1 MSISELRSNSRLSR
15 MPSGDYPTIKYPT
28 IRTPKEWKKFTKF
41 VSKNPG
47 DHFISFKVSS
57 KPFVLKIS
65 KLPEECLVH
74 IFSFLRIKDLLIC
87 EQVCKLWER
96 AANDATLWKRFMIP
110 IEEGTNTTPL
120 NLKIIDPYT
129 QLEKVIRS
137 VLEQRPTSY
146 RLFTIDP
153 FSTIKILVLPEKSI
167 PPNHAGNSILK
178 QVSVKWITGA
188 PDQFPHIPHYT
199 AQPGKI
205 TILGYTYPNNLLQG
219 RLKASLLVII
229 FAITCLALAIFKRE
243 SFNFYSP

>member
-1 MSISELRSNSRLSR
+1 MSVSELRSKSRLSR
-15 MPSGDYPTIKYPT
+15 MPSGDYPTIRYPT

-41 VSKNPG
+41 LSKNQA

-87 EQVCKLWER
+87 EQVCEQWER

-110 IEEGTNTTPL
+110 VTEGTNTTSL

-129 QLEKVIRS
+129 QLEKLIRN
-137 VLEQRPTSY
+137 VLDQGPTSY

-153 FSTIKILVLPEKSI
+153 FSTIKVLVLPEKSV
-167 PPNHAGNSILK
+167 PPNHAGNTILK
-178 QVSVKWITGA
+178 QVSVRWITGA
-188 PDQFPHIPHYT
+188 PDQFHMPHHT
-199 AQPGKI
+199 AQPGKT
-205 TILGYTYPNNLLQG
+205 TILGYTYPNNLHQV
-219 RLKASLLVII
+219 RLKASLLVVI
-229 FAITCLALAIFKRE
+229 FAITCLAVAIFKKE